1 MSSQVTMRKMMNTV
15 VLSSVSRPYDFEGT
29 NIHLSLKACSHLV
42 LGVMLSEVLAMNLDA
57 ALD

>member
-1 MSSQVTMRKMMNTV
+1 MRKMMNTV